1 MFGWSSIWVPSGGV
15 KSFVSYAKLVVL
27 STSGS
32 FSSGIVLLAESG
44 KKEDNNIIFFFPYNV
59 RDIDFPQPLFSSKTI
74 RQGQF
79 TYAIVKNK
87 IPAKHIV

>member
-44 KKEDNNIIFFFPYNV
+44 KKEDNNIKKIPYNV